1 MSICCSIKSL
11 LSQITI
17 IVGFS
22 LFFTP
27 VLQASE
33 PPEVA
38 TIEVGILA
46 GGWAPFQ
53 RWDGKVAAGFSVE
66 LMEQL
71 AKKLD
76 YRIAWHAYPDWD
88 AMYAD
93 ICRGKID
100 LLLDAFN
107 AGGRPCVTY
116 SLPYYTSPTVVVVR
130 QDSALFRDVSRL
142 QSASIAI
149 EKGFM
154 TETLVK
160 LHYPKVTPRLFV
172 DTRSALQAV
181 EQGRADAYIG
191 NLYVANLFIKR
202 HPALAVVAQSPLL
215 METLHL
221 AVASQNQTLS
231 TQLNTAI
238 QALTVETRSELE
250 KRWLGE
256 NLVPN
261 FMGHSNFLLR
271 PDERAWLSALPP
283 LKLGLSPNWMPFY
296 YRDRDGNLVG
306 MVVDYL
312 ALLQEKLGL
321 AYSRVPVQSW
331 PDLQQQLLHH
341 DVDLVVLPT
350 RIIDRLMGWHASQ
363 PFASFPMVLVTAS
376 GTPTIGDI
384 TDLTGKRLLLTDGM
398 LIPQIKALL
407 PDVTIKVTS
416 NASEGLAAVAAGEGD
431 AYIGN
436 LVVVSRLIADQFEDQ
451 LNIAAPSPFK
461 DELVV
466 AVREPYTPL
475 LPLVNRVLAS
485 MSDKERRQ
493 IRNTW
498 LALNYSEGVSWQQL
512 MRTLIPLG
520 SGITLFILVICIA
533 YWRLRQEITRRRQ
546 VELALARAKERAESA
561 ATMKGEFLATMSHEI
576 RTPMNGIVGMA
587 EQLTFTELTQDQR
600 QMVEIIN
607 RGALGLH
614 ALIDNVLDYAKLEAG
629 KMQLE
634 QTPFLLRELIDSVL
648 TMTLSE
654 VHRKGLRVYLWA
666 DAGVAAR
673 VSGDALRLRQILFNF
688 VSNAIKF
695 TERGFI
701 EISVQLLAQGEGQQQ
716 LRFGVR
722 DSGIGM
728 TPEALGRIFNAFEQ
742 AESSTTRSY
751 GGTGLGLSI
760 CQTLATLM
768 GGEIRLE
775 SAPGLGTFIT
785 LTVTLP
791 VLVLREPDLRLNGL
805 QASIE
810 LHDDK
815 LCHTLLLHLD
825 ALGVT
830 RTSPPDNAQLRF
842 SDHDLAAE
850 GVIRVLPLATPLGY
864 RSDEKGYILNSNPM
878 TWHAV
883 REVCYRQLVLSDETA
898 SQLMPNSAARG
909 SMLPCRILLVEDNPL
924 NQQLVIRQL
933 GQLKL
938 NCELAEHGQQA
949 LEMVAQYPYDLVLC
963 DCQMP
968 VMDGYEFTRRVRAGE
983 DKKRLLVIAMTANAM
998 PEQAERCFAAGM
1010 DDLLGKPVLLDG
1022 LRQMLQ
1028 KWCILPS
1035 PSLIDVAAMEAFFG
1049 QGDKLRQMFPLFR
1062 QELEQAMVQQ
1072 PQDDKALANWVHRQ
1086 AGTISMMMAP
1096 QLAEEAWRLEEKIR
1110 QLGSSSCADELTGF
1124 RAQLQQIIG
1133 ELRGLSERYEE
1144 SVVVEGE
1151 LK

>member
-1 MSICCSIKSL
+1 MICHFCIFTTSASAHKNNSLPTIKVGL
-11 LSQITI
+11 LT
-17 IVGFS
+17 
-22 LFFTP
+22 
-27 VLQASE
+27 
-33 PPEVA
+33 
-38 TIEVGILA
+38 
-46 GGWAPFQ
+46 GGWGPFQ
-53 RWDGKVAAGFSVE
+53 RWDGHNASGFSVE
-66 LMEQL
+66 LITTL
-71 AKKLD
+71 ARNLD
-76 YRIAWHAYPDWD
+76 YHIEWKTYPDWNQLYV
-88 AMYAD
+88 ASCKGQLD
-93 ICRGKID
+93 IM
-100 LLLDAFN
+100 LDSF
-107 AGGRPCVTY
+107 RSEESECVTY
-116 SLPYYTSPTVVVVR
+116 SRPYYSSPTVVVVR
-130 QDSALFRDVSRL
+130 HDSPLFKNVSGLNKSR
-142 QSASIAI
+142 IAI
-149 EKGFM
+149 EAGFL
-154 TETLVK
+154 TEKLVRA
-160 LHYPKVTPRLFV
+160 HYPEVQRLLFQ
-172 DTRSALQAV
+172 DTDMALQAV
-181 EQGRADAYIG
+181 LDKRADAYIG
-191 NLYVANLFIKR
+191 NLHVTNQFIAQ
-202 HPALAVVAQSPLL
+202 HPELAVVAQAPLL
-215 METLHL
+215 MESLHL
-221 AVASQNQTLS
+221 GISKHNSRLGVRFD
-231 TQLNTAI
+231 TAI
-238 QALTVETRSELE
+238 QALSIEERSALE
-250 KRWLGE
+250 QRWLSDN
-256 NLVPN
+256 NLN
-261 FMGHSNFLLR
+261 FQGHSGFLLR
-271 PDERAWLSALPP
+271 PDERDWLASLPP
-283 LKLGLSPNWMPFY
+283 LKLSFIPKWIPFSYSDGDGKLTGLI
-296 YRDRDGNLVG
+296 G
-306 MVVDYL
+306 DYMNVFKD
-312 ALLQEKLGL
+312 KLGL
-321 AYSRVPVQSW
+321 AYQYRVDQSW
-331 PDLQQQLLHH
+331 PELLQGLLHQ
-341 DVDLVVLPT
+341 DADIAVIPT
-350 RIIDRLMGWHASQ
+350 RIIKRISGWQISQ
-363 PFASFPMVLVTAS
+363 PIASFPVVIAMSRASSTFGGFAELVGKHLVVTDSLLVADLRARIPDIRTTVVS
-376 GTPTIGDI
+376 GP
-384 TDLTGKRLLLTDGM
+384 K
-398 LIPQIKALL
+398 
-407 PDVTIKVTS
+407 
-416 NASEGLAAVAAGEGD
+416 EGLAMVASGRGD

-436 LVVVSRLIADQFEDQ
+436 LAVISRLINEQFDDS
-451 LNIAAPSPFK
+451 LHIVAPTPFR
-461 DELVV
+461 DELAV

-475 LPLVNRVLAS
+475 LPLINRVLAS
-485 MSDKERRQ
+485 MSDKEKQQ
-493 IRNTW
+493 IRNSW
-498 LALNYSEGVSWQQL
+498 LALNYSEGIPWHKL
-512 MRTLIPLG
+512 IRTLIPI
-520 SGITLFILVICIA
+520 GIGIVLFILILSVA
-533 YWRLRQEITRRRQ
+533 YWRLRQEIVRRRQ
-546 VELALARAKERAESA
+546 VEAALAMAKAKAESA
-561 ATMKGEFLATMSHEI
+561 ATQKGEFLATMSHEI

-587 EQLTFTELTQDQR
+587 EQLTFTELTLEQR

-607 RGALGLH
+607 RGAQGLH

-648 TMTLSE
+648 TMTVSE

-728 TPEALGRIFNAFEQ
+728 TPEARDRIFNAFEQ

-751 GGTGLGLSI
+751 GGSGLGLSI
-760 CQTLATLM
+760 CQTLANLM

-791 VLVLREPDLRLNGL
+791 VLAQREPDLRLNGL

-883 REVCYRQLVLSDETA
+883 REVCYRQLALSDEIVTQA
-898 SQLMPNSAARG
+898 IQKSAECEP
-909 SMLPCRILLVEDNPL
+909 MLPCRVLLVEDNPL

-983 DKKRLLVIAMTANAM
+983 DKKRLLIIAMTANVM

-1028 KWCILPS
+1028 KWRILPS
-1035 PSLIDVAAMEAFFG
+1035 PSLIDVAAMAAFFG

-1062 QELEQAMVQQ
+1062 QELEQAMGQQ

-1086 AGTISMMMAP
+1086 AGTVSMMMAP

-1110 QLGSSSCADELTGF
+1110 QFGSSACTDELTRF

-1133 ELRGLSERYEE
+1133 ELMRLSEQYEE
-1144 SVVVEGE
+1144 SVVVEGKLE
-1151 LK
+1151 

>member
-1 MSICCSIKSL
+1 MPIYYSLMSLIKRF
-11 LSQITI
+11 II
-17 IVGFS
+17 IVS
-22 LFFTP
+22 VFFLTP
-27 VLQASE
+27 AVFAAKGPSV
-33 PPEVA
+33 P

-46 GGWAPFQ
+46 GGWGPFQ
-53 RWDGKVAAGFSVE
+53 QWDGKVAAGFSVE

-76 YRIAWHAYPDWD
+76 YRIAWQVYPDWES
-88 AMYAD
+88 MYAD
-93 ICRGKID
+93 TCRGKLDI
-100 LLLDAFN
+100 LLDAFN
-107 AGGRPCVTY
+107 SEVRQCVTY

-130 QDSALFRDVSRL
+130 QDSALFRDVSQL

-149 EKGFM
+149 EKGFL
-154 TETLVK
+154 TEKLVK
-160 LHYPKVTPRLFV
+160 LHYPNVTPRLFV
-172 DTRSALQAV
+172 DTHRALLAV

-191 NLYVANLFIKR
+191 NLHVANLFIER

-221 AVASQNQTLS
+221 GVASQKHSLAIR
-231 TQLNTAI
+231 LDTAI
-238 QALTVETRSELE
+238 QALTVEARSELE
-250 KRWLGE
+250 RRWLGE
-256 NLVPN
+256 SLEPN

-271 PDERAWLSALPP
+271 PDERAWLSMLPP
-283 LKLGLSPNWMPFY
+283 LKLGLIPGWVPFSY
-296 YRDRDGNLVG
+296 HDEGGNPVG
-306 MVVDYL
+306 LMADYL
-312 ALLQEKLGL
+312 DVLQEKLGL

-331 PDLQQQLLHH
+331 PELQQLLLHH
-341 DVDLVVLPT
+341 DVDLAVLPT
-350 RIIDRLMGWHASQ
+350 RIIERLVGWHASE
-363 PFASFPMVLVTAS
+363 PFASFPMVLVTARGS
-376 GTPTIGDI
+376 IPIGDLS
-384 TDLTGKRLLLTDGM
+384 DLAGKKLLLTDSM
-398 LIPQIKALL
+398 LIPQLRTMV
-407 PDVTIKVTS
+407 PDLKLITTKS
-416 NASEGLAAVAAGEGD
+416 ASEGLTRVAAGEGD

-436 LVVVSRLIADQFEDQ
+436 LVVVSRLITEQFDDR
-451 LNIAAPSPFK
+451 LHIAAPTPFK
-461 DELVV
+461 DELAV
-466 AVREPYTPL
+466 AVREPYFPL

-485 MSDKERRQ
+485 MSDKEQRQ
-493 IRNTW
+493 IRNSW
-498 LALNYSEGVSWQQL
+498 LALNYSEGIPRAKLV
-512 MRTLIPLG
+512 RTLLLAG
-520 SGITLFILVICIA
+520 VAITLFILVLSVA
-533 YWRLRQEITRRRQ
+533 YWRLRQEIVRRHQ
-546 VELALARAKERAESA
+546 VEAALARAKAKAESA
-561 ATMKGEFLATMSHEI
+561 ATQKGEFLATMSHEI

-600 QMVEIIN
+600 QMVEVIN
-607 RGALGLH
+607 RGAQGLH
-614 ALIDNVLDYAKLEAG
+614 ALIDNVLDFAKLEAG

-634 QTPFLLRELIDSVL
+634 EAPFLVRELLDSVL
-648 TMTLSE
+648 TMTVSE

-701 EISVQLLAQGEGQQQ
+701 EISVQLLSQGEGQQQ

-728 TPEALGRIFNAFEQ
+728 SPEALGRIFNAFEQ
-742 AESSTTRSY
+742 AERSTTRSY

-775 SAPGLGTFIT
+775 SAPGLGTFIS

-791 VLVLREPDLRLNGL
+791 ELAQREPDPRLNRM
-805 QASIE
+805 QASVE
-810 LHDDK
+810 LHDEK

-825 ALGVT
+825 ALGIE
-830 RTSPPDNAQLRF
+830 RTTQHSDAELRF
-842 SDHDLAAE
+842 SDNLQAPE
-850 GVIRVLPLATPLGY
+850 GVICVLPLTSPLGY
-864 RSDEKGYILNSNPM
+864 RYEAGRYLLNSNPM

-883 REVCYRQLVLSDETA
+883 REVCYRQLAWVDGVAA
-898 SQLMPNSAARG
+898 SSLQEQVQGKPL
-909 SMLPCRILLVEDNPL
+909 LPCRVLLVEDNPL
-924 NQQLVIRQL
+924 NQALVMRQL
-933 GQLKL
+933 RQLDL
-938 NCELAEHGQQA
+938 SCDLAEHGQQA
-949 LEMVAQYPYDLVLC
+949 LEMVAQHSYDLVLC

-968 VMDGYEFTRRVRAGE
+968 VMDGYEFTRRIRAAEKGE
-983 DKKRLLVIAMTANAM
+983 RLLIIAMTANVL

-1028 KWCILPS
+1028 KWRILPS
-1035 PSLIDVAAMEAFFG
+1035 SPLIDVAAMAAFFG
-1049 QGDKLRQMFPLFR
+1049 QGDKLRQIFPLFR
-1062 QELEQAMVQQ
+1062 QELEQAMAQQ

-1110 QLGSSSCADELTGF
+1110 QLGAQVCMNELALF
-1124 RAQLQQIIG
+1124 RTRLQHIIG
-1133 ELRGLSERYEE
+1133 ELRQLSE
-1144 SVVVEGE
+1144 SDSAIEGE

>member
-1 MSICCSIKSL
+1 MICHFCIFTTSASAHKNNSLPTIKVGL
-11 LSQITI
+11 LT
-17 IVGFS
+17 
-22 LFFTP
+22 
-27 VLQASE
+27 
-33 PPEVA
+33 
-38 TIEVGILA
+38 
-46 GGWAPFQ
+46 GGWGPFQ
-53 RWDGKVAAGFSVE
+53 RWDGHNASGFSVE
-66 LMEQL
+66 LITTL
-71 AKKLD
+71 ARNLD
-76 YRIAWHAYPDWD
+76 YHIEWKTYPDWNQLYV
-88 AMYAD
+88 ASCKGQLD
-93 ICRGKID
+93 IM
-100 LLLDAFN
+100 LDSF
-107 AGGRPCVTY
+107 RSEESECVTY
-116 SLPYYTSPTVVVVR
+116 SRPYYSSPTVVVVR
-130 QDSALFRDVSRL
+130 HDSPLFKNVSGLNKSR
-142 QSASIAI
+142 IAI
-149 EKGFM
+149 EAGFL
-154 TETLVK
+154 TEKLVRA
-160 LHYPKVTPRLFV
+160 HYPEVQRLLFQ
-172 DTRSALQAV
+172 DTDMALQAV
-181 EQGRADAYIG
+181 LDKRADAYIG
-191 NLYVANLFIKR
+191 NLHVTNQFIAQ
-202 HPALAVVAQSPLL
+202 HPELAVVAQAPLL
-215 METLHL
+215 MESLHL
-221 AVASQNQTLS
+221 GISKHNSRLGVRFD
-231 TQLNTAI
+231 TAI
-238 QALTVETRSELE
+238 QALSIEERSALE
-250 KRWLGE
+250 QRWLSDN
-256 NLVPN
+256 NLN
-261 FMGHSNFLLR
+261 FQGHSGFLLR
-271 PDERAWLSALPP
+271 PDERDWLASLPP
-283 LKLGLSPNWMPFY
+283 LKLSVIPKWIPFSYSDGDGKLTGLI
-296 YRDRDGNLVG
+296 G
-306 MVVDYL
+306 DYMNVFKD
-312 ALLQEKLGL
+312 KLGL
-321 AYSRVPVQSW
+321 AYQYRVDQSW
-331 PDLQQQLLHH
+331 PELLQGLLHQ
-341 DVDLVVLPT
+341 DADIAVIPT
-350 RIIDRLMGWHASQ
+350 RIIKRISGWQISQ
-363 PFASFPMVLVTAS
+363 PIASFPVVIAMSRASSTFGGFAELVGKHLVVTDSLLVADLRARIPDIRTTVVS
-376 GTPTIGDI
+376 GP
-384 TDLTGKRLLLTDGM
+384 K
-398 LIPQIKALL
+398 
-407 PDVTIKVTS
+407 
-416 NASEGLAAVAAGEGD
+416 EGLAMVASGRGD

-436 LVVVSRLIADQFEDQ
+436 LAVISRLINEQFDDS
-451 LNIAAPSPFK
+451 LHIVAPTPFR
-461 DELVV
+461 DELAV

-475 LPLVNRVLAS
+475 LPLINRVLAS
-485 MSDKERRQ
+485 MSDKEKQQ
-493 IRNTW
+493 IRNSW
-498 LALNYSEGVSWQQL
+498 LALNYSEGIPWHKL
-512 MRTLIPLG
+512 IRTLIPI
-520 SGITLFILVICIA
+520 GIGIVLFILILSVA
-533 YWRLRQEITRRRQ
+533 YWRLRQEIVRRRQ
-546 VELALARAKERAESA
+546 VEAALAMAKAKAESA
-561 ATMKGEFLATMSHEI
+561 ATQKGEFLATMSHEI

-587 EQLTFTELTQDQR
+587 EQLTFTELTLEQR

-607 RGALGLH
+607 RGAQGLH

-648 TMTLSE
+648 TMTVSE

-728 TPEALGRIFNAFEQ
+728 TPEARDRIFNAFEQ

-751 GGTGLGLSI
+751 GGSGLGLSI
-760 CQTLATLM
+760 CQTLANLM

-791 VLVLREPDLRLNGL
+791 VLAQREPDLRLNGL

-883 REVCYRQLVLSDETA
+883 REVCYRQLALSDEIVTQA
-898 SQLMPNSAARG
+898 IQKSAECEP
-909 SMLPCRILLVEDNPL
+909 MLPCRVLLVEDNPL

-983 DKKRLLVIAMTANAM
+983 DKKRLLIIAMTANVM

-1028 KWCILPS
+1028 KWRILPS
-1035 PSLIDVAAMEAFFG
+1035 PSLIDVAAMAAFFG

-1062 QELEQAMVQQ
+1062 QELEQAMGLQ

-1086 AGTISMMMAP
+1086 AGTVSMMMAP

-1110 QLGSSSCADELTGF
+1110 QFGSSACTDELTRF

-1133 ELRGLSERYEE
+1133 ELMRLSEQYEE
-1144 SVVVEGE
+1144 SVVVEGKLE
-1151 LK
+1151 